1 MKKLTS
7 IKIDEELLEE
17 AKKRGLKLSEIVEKA
32 LIRAV
37 KRGVNYKEEKAKE
50 LWEKA
55 SKIAS
60 KKVIEKA
67 KEIYQKTLQDPWAFE
82 KLKNKNLEG
91 LIASAI
97 YIASVFYKEGLTQRV
112 IANTLGTTEQTIRKI
127 YKIMVVGNER
137 RLA

>member
-17 AKKRGLKLSEIVEKA
+17 AKKRGLKLSEISEMA
-32 LIRAV
+32 LKHAIISGMNVR
-37 KRGVNYKEEKAKE
+37 EEKEKE
-50 LWEKA
+50 LWERA

-60 KKVIEKA
+60 KVVIEKA
-67 KEIYQKTLQDPWAFE
+67 KEIYQRAFQNPRVFQ
-82 KLKNKNLEG
+82 KIKNKSLEG

-97 YIASVFYKEGLTQRV
+97 YIASVFCKEGLSQRV